1 MHLPEAGAALLEEAR
16 AASAGRAGRTLGSVL
31 HGRVSAP
38 EFTRLVHGLI
48 VVLGLLLLVR

>member
-48 VVLGLLLLVR
+48 VVLGLLVR